1 MNEDKATYQEV
12 ENELNEY
19 KDLLWQL
26 SEEYKTNVTAAEK
39 KAEEEEEKRVLLEK
53 KLSEQE
59 STETNTSIN
68 SLGLPACI
76 LDNNGKIIRFNN
88 KFKFLIELLFL
99 EIEEINTIQ
108 GLLAKDKSK
117 KTAENVSEYLSS
129 DKSIY
134 QCIYRAE
141 NSFQKEI
148 NLILR
153 IYRNDNNKE
162 HLALFV
168 ELHKQEL
175 ESIKNNNTVETQS
188 TEKDVVDKTTE
199 TEEQNSKLQAD
210 IKSYVRRYEL
220 SNQLLNFI
228 NKKLNDKTENIKL
241 IREIYAK
248 IEKVFNLKKETKDI
262 LRQLN
267 AEHKEFVDR
276 LKKQYPKLTANEVKQ
291 CVLIRSDLTYK
302 EIAALLEISVNGV
315 KIARNRLRKKLELNA
330 ETKTSEFIMGV

>member
-1 MNEDKATYQEV
+1 MDENKATYEEV
-12 ENELNEY
+12 ESELNEY
-19 KDLLWQL
+19 KELLWQL

-39 KAEEEEEKRVLLEK
+39 KAQEEVDKRVLLEK
-53 KLSEQE
+53 ELSEQE
-59 STETNTSIN
+59 PTKTDTDIN

-76 LDNNGKIIRFNN
+76 LDYNGKILQFNN

-99 EIEEINTIQ
+99 DIEEITTIQ
-108 GLLAKDKSK
+108 GLLAKGKSRNMPN
-117 KTAENVSEYLSS
+117 NVSEYLSG
-129 DKSIY
+129 DKSLY

-153 IYRNDNNKE
+153 IYRNENNNE

-175 ESIKNNNTVETQS
+175 ESIKNSDTPESGT
-188 TEKDVVDKTTE
+188 VDKLAEDNKKDTH
-199 TEEQNSKLQAD
+199 QNNELQAD

-220 SNQLLNFI
+220 STQLLNFI

-241 IREIYAK
+241 IREIYSK
-248 IEKVFNLKKETKDI
+248 IEKVFNLKKEPREI
-262 LRQLN
+262 LKQLN
-267 AEHKEFVDR
+267 IDHKDFVVR
-276 LKKQYPKLTANEVKQ
+276 LKKQYPGLTANEVKQ
-291 CVLIRSDLTYK
+291 CVLIRSDLSYK

-315 KIARNRLRKKLELNA
+315 KIARNRLRKKLKLDA
-330 ETKTSEFIMGV
+330 ETKTSEFIMGI

>member
-1 MNEDKATYQEV
+1 MDENKATYEEV

-19 KDLLWQL
+19 KELLWQL
-26 SEEYKTNVTAAEK
+26 SEEYKTNVTAAEN
-39 KAEEEEEKRVLLEK
+39 KAQEEVDKRVLLEK
-53 KLSEQE
+53 EISEQKPIG
-59 STETNTSIN
+59 TNSSIN

-76 LDNNGKIIRFNN
+76 LDNNGRIIQFNN

-99 EIEEINTIQ
+99 EIEDINTIQ
-108 GLLAKDKSK
+108 SLLAKDKSE
-117 KTAENVSEYLSS
+117 KTSDSVSEYLLG
-129 DKSIY
+129 DKSLY

-153 IYRNDNNKE
+153 IYRNEHNNE

-175 ESIKNNNTVETQS
+175 ESIKKNEVSETAVVE
-188 TEKDVVDKTTE
+188 KTTE
-199 TEEQNSKLQAD
+199 KISDTHQNSELQVG

-220 SNQLLNFI
+220 SIQLLNFI

-241 IREIYAK
+241 IREIYSK
-248 IEKVFNLKKETKDI
+248 IEKTFNLKKETREI
-262 LRQLN
+262 LKQLN
-267 AEHKEFVDR
+267 EEHKDFVTR
-276 LKKQYPKLTANEVKQ
+276 IKKQHSGLTANEVKQ

-315 KIARNRLRKKLELNA
+315 KIARNRLRKKLKLDA
-330 ETKTSEFIMGV
+330 ETKTSEFIMGI

>member
-1 MNEDKATYQEV
+1 MDEHKAKYEEL

-19 KDLLWQL
+19 KELLWQL

-39 KAEEEEEKRVLLEK
+39 KAEEETEKRILLEK
-53 KLSEQE
+53 ELSQQ
-59 STETNTSIN
+59 TTAKTDTSIN

-76 LDNNGKIIRFNN
+76 LDNNGKIVQFNN
-88 KFKFLIELLFL
+88 KFKFLVELLFL
-99 EIEEINTIQ
+99 EIDEISTIQ
-108 GLLAKDKSK
+108 GLLAKDNSK
-117 KTAENVSEYLSS
+117 KTAKNVSEYLAG
-129 DKSIY
+129 DKSLY

-153 IYRNDNNKE
+153 IYRNENNKE

-175 ESIKNNNTVETQS
+175 ESIKNNEPKEIVSTQAGAL
-188 TEKDVVDKTTE
+188 
-199 TEEQNSKLQAD
+199 EQTNAATKNDELQAE

-220 SNQLLNFI
+220 SMQLLNFI
-228 NKKLNDKTENIKL
+228 NKKLNDKTENITL
-241 IREIYAK
+241 IREIYNK

-267 AEHKEFVDR
+267 AKHKTFVTR
-276 LKKQYPKLTANEVKQ
+276 LKKQQPKLTANEIKQ
-291 CVLIRSDLTYK
+291 CVLIRSELTYK
-302 EIAALLEISVNGV
+302 EIAAVLEISVNGV
-315 KIARNRLRKKLELNA
+315 KIARNRLRKKLGLDA
-330 ETKTSEFIMGV
+330 ETKTSEFIMSI